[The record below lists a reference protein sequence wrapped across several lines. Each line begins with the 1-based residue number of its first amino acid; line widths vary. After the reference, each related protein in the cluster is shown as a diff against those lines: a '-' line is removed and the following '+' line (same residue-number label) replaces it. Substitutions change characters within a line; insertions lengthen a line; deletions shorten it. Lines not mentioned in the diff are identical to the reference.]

1 MPEAIQYMPK
11 GKQSIY
17 ATVNNKA
24 GYAPLNVTRE
34 TAEVL
39 QRDLETIQAE
49 VAAGKRSRP
58 VLYFDHKTGP
68 AAGIPKKFSWDDEKG
83 VLLELD
89 WTGAGRDAVMNQNY
103 SYFSPTF
110 RVDMETGEVLGLHR
124 DATEVGS
131 LVNRPAIEN
140 IGLIAAARPEG
151 EEQPPAYGVVV
162 EVMAANP
169 FGCNQYGEGWAAP
182 HEGNST
188 TNVPGAGKVATHV
201 DENGNVTQKTAPKKP
216 GEKDYTSDRKPIV
229 TEEQQKKIDEVA
241 EKKEQKMQGSE
252 KQVQYA
258 NAILAKGINLAIE
271 AGGSFVLGELTIA
284 LKKRHGIDTKT
295 FTEGHGQMLMDMI
308 LDKQARKL
316 SKDKL
321 TAIVDKWKSGKKA
334 HDIIE
339 EGKPGGSF
347 GRYRY
352 ETPRAP
358 IDPVASAVADT
369 FASMLKKKDGNVK
382 ASLAE
387 YVTAA
392 LAGEDLSPRGGV
404 AEGEK
409 KPDNGDTAKGGG
421 FTTMDEELKKRLGCD
436 EKADDAAVTA
446 AMIKCMDE
454 RDELQKKLDAL
465 KGEKDK
471 VDAELKAAKAEA
483 ADAFV
488 NDLKA
493 RNVIA
498 PHDEAR
504 ISAAKAV
511 FEANPAQARALF
523 DGVALTTPGSVTEGS
538 ILAGKPEGAGQTQT
552 TEDPAVAIQKNIM
565 NVMGLE

>member
-1 MPEAIQYMPK
+1 MNTSVQEAGGEMPEAIQYMPK

-17 ATVNNKA
+17 ATVNNKS

-34 TAEVL
+34 AAEVL
-39 QRDLETIQAE
+39 QRDFETIQAE

-140 IGLIAAARPEG
+140 IGLIAASRPEG

-169 FGCNQYGEGWAAP
+169 YGCNQYGEGWKAP
-182 HEGNST
+182 HNGTST
-188 TNVPGAGKVATHV
+188 SINEDG
-201 DENGNVTQKTAPKKP
+201 
-216 GEKDYTSDRKPIV
+216 
-229 TEEQQKKIDEVA
+229 
-241 EKKEQKMQGSE
+241 KKEQKKEQKSAAEEEQALKELWRDAESKGWTDERQKAYEAQE
-252 KQVQYA
+252 KRFKEAEEREKKQEEEKDNAEVEKIRKMSFKEVTDTIKQLKNAMEGKKRAAA
-258 NAILAKGINLAIE
+258 NAKKKADWAI
-271 AGGSFVLGELTIA
+271 
-284 LKKRHGIDTKT
+284 HKT
-295 FTEGHGQMLMDMI
+295 QDR
-308 LDKQARKL
+308 DAVAN
-316 SKDKL
+316 SKDKEKDKRDAEDAKAEARQKA
-321 TAIVDKWKSGKKA
+321 AIAEQARLEYEKFVERYKKA
-334 HDIIE
+334 H
-339 EGKPGGSF
+339 
-347 GRYRY
+347 
-352 ETPRAP
+352 
-358 IDPVASAVADT
+358 AD
-369 FASMLKKKDGNVK
+369 
-382 ASLAE
+382 
-387 YVTAA
+387 VTAA

-421 FTTMDEELKKRLGCD
+421 FTTMDEKLKKRLGCD

-454 RDELQKKLDAL
+454 RDALQKKLDAL

-523 DGVALTTPGSVTEGS
+523 DGVALTTDSGVKEGS
-538 ILAGKPEGAGQTQT
+538 ILAGKPEGAAKDGDNSGKQAV
-552 TEDPAVAIQKNIM
+552 EDVCQRNIAAL
-565 NVMGLE
+565 MGIN